1 MLTQNFYHNTPAEFL
16 LLSTD
21 VKPTDCP
28 NGSRI
33 NEIDT
38 GKVYLFDG
46 ENKVWYEKPAS
57 GGGGSATVD
66 TYVNGSSVNPVQNKA
81 IYSFVNSSVSTNTAN
96 FIGTFNSVEALSAYS
111 GEVTNND
118 YAFVIGVDSDGN
130 TVYNRYKYK
139 ESTWAFEYTL
149 NNSSFTANQWATIQS
164 GLTSS
169 DKTKLDEIE
178 SGANKTTVDSSL
190 SSTSTNPIQN
200 KTVNAALTAKQDA
213 LTFDNTPTGDSTN
226 PVTSG
231 GVKTALDGKQD
242 SISDLASIRSGA
254 AAGATAVQQVAFET
268 DQQRQDDL
276 EAEDRAALVELVD
289 GGAKNTLPNN
299 AVSASIFTHNEDGT
313 VTATGEVGTSNRY
326 CVIYEGAPPE
336 SSTGKWIFSGC
347 PSGGSTTTYRL
358 FLQDMSSGTAST
370 IVALTGAG
378 DYQAVE
384 VDLSGMTQIRCQIV
398 AYANYTANNVIFS
411 PMLCSKPAWDI
422 SQAFVPYRPSWQEM
436 YDMILALQSG
446 NASTLSVQ
454 SS

>member
-38 GKVYLFDG
+38 GKVYLFDE
-46 ENKVWYEKPAS
+46 ENKVWHEKPAS

-66 TYVNGSSVNPVQNKA
+66 TYVNGNSVNPVQNKA

-139 ESTWAFEYTL
+139 ESTWAFEYAL

-169 DKTKLDEIE
+169 DKTKLDGIE

-190 SSTSTNPIQN
+190 SDTSTNPIQN
-200 KTVNAALTAKQDA
+200 KTVKAALTAKQDT
-213 LTFDNTPTGDSTN
+213 LTFDNTPTEDSTN

-254 AAGATAVQQVAFET
+254 AAGATAVQPAELET
-268 DQQRQDDL
+268 DQDRQDVL
-276 EAEDRAALVELVD
+276 EAEDRAALAELVD
-289 GGAKNTLPNN
+289 SGAKNLAPNTATSDTVSGVEFTVNTDGSVLANGTANTAAWFQTADSITLPAGNYVISGGDV
-299 AVSASIFTHNEDGT
+299 VSGVVNTRFVLSTSTTSGSIIADSMGASAEFTLTEST
-313 VTATGEVGTSNRY
+313 TANLYVRM
-326 CVIYEGAPPE
+326 
-336 SSTGKWIFSGC
+336 STG
-347 PSGGSTTTYRL
+347 R
-358 FLQDMSSGTAST
+358 TA
-370 IVALTGAG
+370 
-378 DYQAVE
+378 D
-384 VDLSGMTQIRCQIV
+384 
-398 AYANYTANNVIFS
+398 NVIVY
-411 PMLCSKPAWDI
+411 PMLCTKAAWDI
-422 SQAFVPYRPSWQEM
+422 SQVFVPYRPSWQEM